1 MVVNLTATFF
11 SIIDTSQNFEDNLAM
26 QKGMTIIYPEYNG
39 LYINLTN
46 RCPCAC
52 TFCIRQKA
60 VGSEFDNVETLW
72 LEHEPSAQEV
82 IDAIKE
88 EAKLERFKSY
98 KEFVFCGYGEPTE
111 ALDVLL
117 EVAAFLKENFSL
129 PVRINTNGLA
139 DLINNKPVAPLLAG
153 KIDALSISLNS
164 SNPEIYEK
172 TVRPVFKEKAFPA
185 MLAFAEQ
192 AKNYVPKVVL
202 STVETTITKEDEEE
216 CTRLCER
223 LGVTHRIRKFVALS

>member
-1 MVVNLTATFF
+1 MK
-11 SIIDTSQNFEDNLAM
+11 
-26 QKGMTIIYPEYNG
+26 KGMTIVYPEYNG

-52 TFCIRQKA
+52 TFCIRQRA
-60 VGSEFDNVETLW
+60 NGAEFDNVDTLW

-82 IDAIKE
+82 IEAIKE
-88 EAKLERFKSY
+88 ESKKESFSNY

-117 EVAAFLKENFSL
+117 DAADFLKANFTL

-139 DLINNKPVAPLLAG
+139 DLINKKKVAPLLKG
-153 KIDALSISLNS
+153 RIDALSISLNS

-185 MLAFAEQ
+185 MLEFAKE
-192 AKNYVPKVVL
+192 AKFYVPKVIM
-202 STVETTITKEDEEE
+202 STVDTTISKEDEEE
-216 CTRLCER
+216 CSRLCEQ
-223 LGVTHRIRKFVALS
+223 LGVTHRIRRFTPV